1 VLASQAVI
9 GIPSQYP
16 GGDPLLIL
24 VPPAEQFRRD
34 YVFLTPDTYAFNFV
48 EIVAPDRAQIL
59 LDGAQLDMSVCARS
73 NIPDLASDSSGAA
86 PHWVSYG
93 CQLSFPMVKRGL
105 PPNIMPGQRNT
116 GAHSLVADMPV
127 GIVVSGF
134 DRFVGYAYV
143 GGLNIDVLH

>member
-1 VLASQAVI
+1 MLASQAVI

-86 PHWVSYG
+86 PHWVEPVLVVDVEHLGRTSNG
-93 CQLSFPMVKRGL
+93 LLRQPTIVRMRPDLSPDDVGK
-105 PPNIMPGQRNT
+105 
-116 GAHSLVADMPV
+116 GAGS
-127 GIVVSGF
+127 
-134 DRFVGYAYV
+134 
-143 GGLNIDVLH
+143 